1 MILIKIIWWFQI
13 SKFWTAFCQ
22 VVLDTTTKQ
31 VFIIYLYSPS
41 WIYTNCAQICRGS
54 TGKSKVENTLHL
66 LIVVLIQSLRNIQIL
81 HIQVWKQSNYSI
93 LLVWAV
99 LINHYLFRFYISTS
113 IRRRYCIF
121 LFWEQI

>member
-41 WIYTNCAQICRGS
+41 WIYTNCVQICRGS

-99 LINHYLFRFYISTS
+99 LINHYLFHFYISTS
-113 IRRRYCIF
+113 IRKGYCIF
-121 LFWEQI
+121 LFWEQN